1 MPYDGDVK
9 KVLTG
14 HDGFDSA
21 FIQDDYPYG
30 RQLRCKRAA
39 WVETATKGAKKGEQR
54 FVTRTTN
61 PRRAI
66 ETWNKPK
73 PSIYSS
79 IIMLYLDDK
88 EHIHAAHLSFW
99 NEAEKIAAFVETFGE
114 YLTDAQKKTIEGL
127 TVVAH

>member
-1 MPYDGDVK
+1 MPYDVQ

-14 HDGFDSA
+14 HNDFESA

-30 RQLRCKRAA
+30 RRLRCKRAA
-39 WVETATKGAKKGEQR
+39 WVETATKGAKNGEQR

-66 ETWNKPK
+66 ETWNNPK
-73 PSIYSS
+73 RGTYSQ
-79 IIMLYLDDK
+79 IIVLYLDSKD
-88 EHIHAAHLSFW
+88 HIHAAQLSFW

-114 YLTDAQKKTIEGL
+114 HLTDTQKKTIEGL
-127 TVVAH
+127 KVAAH